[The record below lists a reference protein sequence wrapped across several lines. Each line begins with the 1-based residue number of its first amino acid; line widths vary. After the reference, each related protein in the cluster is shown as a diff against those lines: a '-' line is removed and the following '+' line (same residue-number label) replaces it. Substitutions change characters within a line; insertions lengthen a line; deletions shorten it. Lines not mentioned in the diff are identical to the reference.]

1 MAYITDEKELY
12 KLYTSSKSESDEW
25 REDYHEYERLADNGL
40 LENLDPTLPETND
53 GTLSASLYKLPKRII
68 KASIKGRATATDR
81 DDAWLTELANIRWE
95 KKIIPNAN
103 SQAPFIRKWKDAV
116 RKSAIYGSVPLITL
130 FVERGNYTGA
140 DFIVA
145 QPQDVTLEAGKV
157 SDYDSDVIFWDVY
170 YSKSQVE
177 ALIEQAK
184 DEDADYKKEKE
195 QYDITKAEAKTNGVE
210 FDEDEPEPYNK
221 WFIAELKEIL
231 TTEPD
236 DERSPDDDHRDR
248 DGKDVKQK
256 GYKFCIAFQRGVNA
270 PFRMYYKNTKKTV
283 REWSNPD
290 PTGDVPVHFLYCYQ
304 DFINPYGVGIVKLA
318 GGTQNVLDNARQV
331 DVLATQLGFRP
342 PVAVSGDSEGAD
354 LDSIVYEQDAI
365 WELGNATVQRQEI
378 SNQIYQSLPTRIQM
392 YKQSLNNILPMG
404 DTSISAGAGD
414 PLASKTHA
422 GVKLAEAN
430 LSIDDE
436 DFKDNVDMTYAAVAK
451 SMINTDFAN
460 MQGSDLMKLSDEE
473 RELLIKGGM
482 EWPTDEDGELVETN
496 ELEILWDEVRA
507 NFDYEIDPDNDKAKD
522 DEKRLEGLMKVLEL
536 KATDPT
542 LEQSLM
548 MAGKKL
554 NVGELMGS
562 IISLTTDNEKILQDI
577 TPEEEEANN
586 QQMMQQ
592 QAMAEQGMAEQPGEL
607 PPEQMQAEQGMT
619 EQMPQEQPVEQQP
632 QEDKSEEIE
641 ALMQGFGVSQ
651 GTALAMLEAEA
662 QGFDQEEILKAVE
675 RAGEL
680 VNA

>member
-12 KLYTSSKSESDEW
+12 KLYTSSKSESNEW

-184 DEDADYKKEKE
+184 DEDRDYKKEKE

-256 GYKFCIAFQRGVNA
+256 GYKFCIAFQRGVDA

-378 SNQIYQSLPTRIQM
+378 SNQIYQSLPTRIQR
-392 YKQSLNNILPMG
+392 S
-404 DTSISAGAGD
+404 
-414 PLASKTHA
+414 
-422 GVKLAEAN
+422 
-430 LSIDDE
+430 
-436 DFKDNVDMTYAAVAK
+436 
-451 SMINTDFAN
+451 
-460 MQGSDLMKLSDEE
+460 
-473 RELLIKGGM
+473 
-482 EWPTDEDGELVETN
+482 
-496 ELEILWDEVRA
+496 
-507 NFDYEIDPDNDKAKD
+507 
-522 DEKRLEGLMKVLEL
+522 
-536 KATDPT
+536 
-542 LEQSLM
+542 
-548 MAGKKL
+548 
-554 NVGELMGS
+554 
-562 IISLTTDNEKILQDI
+562 
-577 TPEEEEANN
+577 
-586 QQMMQQ
+586 
-592 QAMAEQGMAEQPGEL
+592 
-607 PPEQMQAEQGMT
+607 
-619 EQMPQEQPVEQQP
+619 
-632 QEDKSEEIE
+632 
-641 ALMQGFGVSQ
+641 
-651 GTALAMLEAEA
+651 
-662 QGFDQEEILKAVE
+662 
-675 RAGEL
+675 
-680 VNA
+680 

>member
-12 KLYTSSKSESDEW
+12 KLYTSSKSESNEW
-25 REDYHEYERLADNGL
+25 REDYHERLADNGL

-577 TPEEEEANN
+577 TPEEEANN

-592 QAMAEQGMAEQPGEL
+592 QAMAEQGITEQPGEL

>member
-53 GTLSASLYKLPKRII
+53 GTLSASLFKLPKRII

-95 KKIIPNAN
+95 KTIIPNAN

-145 QPQDVTLEAGKV
+145 QAQDVTLEAGKV

-184 DEDADYKKEKE
+184 DEDRDYKKEKE

-577 TPEEEEANN
+577 TPEEEANN

-592 QAMAEQGMAEQPGEL
+592 QAMAEQGITEQPGEL

>member
-1 MAYITDEKELY
+1 MAYITDEQELY
-12 KLYTSSKSESDEW
+12 KLYTSSKDESNQW

-40 LENLDPTLPETND
+40 LENLDPSLPETND
-53 GTLSASLYKLPKRII
+53 GTLAASLYKLQKRII
-68 KASIKGRATATDR
+68 NSSIKGRAIATDR

-95 KKIIPNAN
+95 KKIVPNAN
-103 SQAPFIRKWKDAV
+103 SRAPFIRKWKDAV

-130 FVERGNYTGA
+130 FVERGDYAGA

-157 SDYDSDVIFWDVY
+157 SDYDSDVIYWDVY
-170 YSKSQVE
+170 YSKSQVQD
-177 ALIEQAK
+177 LIDQAEEEEK
-184 DEDADYKKEKE
+184 EHAKEKAA
-195 QYDITKAEAKTNGVE
+195 YDSELAAAKKAGKEL
-210 FDEDEPEPYNK
+210 DSDEPQPYNK
-221 WFIAELKEIL
+221 WNIDELKKIL
-231 TTEPD
+231 ESGDPQ
-236 DERSPDDDHRDR
+236 DERESDDDHRER
-248 DGKDVKQK
+248 EGKSVKQK
-256 GYKFCIAFQRGVNA
+256 GYRFCISFQRGVNA
-270 PFRMYYKNTKKTV
+270 PFNMFYKNTQKSV

-342 PVAVSGDSEGAD
+342 PIAVSGDVDSAD
-354 LDSIVYEQDAI
+354 LDTFVYEQDAI
-365 WELGNATVQRQEI
+365 WEVGQADVKRQEI
-378 SNQIYQSLPTRIQM
+378 SNQIYQTLPTRIQM

-404 DTSISAGAGD
+404 DTSVSSGAGD

-473 RELLIKGGM
+473 RDILAQAGLEFPL
-482 EWPTDEDGELVETN
+482 DENGEPSN
-496 ELEILWDEVRA
+496 EVEILWDEVRA
-507 NFDYEIDPDNDKAKD
+507 NFDFEIDPDSDKAKD

-536 KATDPT
+536 RATDPT
-542 LEQSLM
+542 LEQALM
-548 MAGKKL
+548 SAGKQL
-554 NVGELMGS
+554 DVGELMAS
-562 IISLTTDNEKILQDI
+562 IISLTTDNKKILQDI
-577 TPEEEEANN
+577 APEDQAIN
-586 QQMMQQ
+586 QEQMMQQ
-592 QAMAEQGMAEQPGEL
+592 EMMAQGGEL
-607 PPEQMQAEQGMT
+607 PPEAGM
-619 EQMPQEQPVEQQP
+619 MQQP
-632 QEDKSEEIE
+632 QDQTEQIQT
-641 ALMQGFGVSQ
+641 LMQAFQVSE
-651 GTALAMLEAEA
+651 GTAQAMLEAEA
-662 QGFDQEEILKAVE
+662 QGFSQEEILSAVG
-675 RAGEL
+675 RQTQPQGEL

>member
-1 MAYITDEKELY
+1 MAYISSEKELFN
-12 KLYTSSKSESDEW
+12 LYESSKQESNQW
-25 REDYHEYERLADNGL
+25 RENYHEYERLADNGL
-40 LENLDPTLPETND
+40 LENLDPSLPETND
-53 GTLSASLYKLPKRII
+53 GSLSASLFKLPKRII
-68 KASIKGRATATDR
+68 NSSIKGRAYATDR

-145 QPQDVTLEAGKV
+145 QPQDVTLESGKV

-170 YSKSQVE
+170 YSKSQVKDLLKE
-177 ALIEQAK
+177 AKEEIKSDKAAK
-184 DEDADYKKEKE
+184 KEYDKAKKEAEDAGIEYDE
-195 QYDITKAEAKTNGVE
+195 Q
-210 FDEDEPEPYNK
+210 EPEPYNK
-221 WFIAELKEIL
+221 WNIEELKEIL
-231 TTEPD
+231 KKPNPEDVRDPN
-236 DERSPDDDHRDR
+236 DDHRERED
-248 DGKDVKQK
+248 KDVKQK
-256 GYKFCIAFQRGVNA
+256 GYRFCIAFQRGVNA
-270 PFRMYYKNTKKTV
+270 PFKMYYKNSKKVV

-342 PVAVSGDSEGAD
+342 PIAVGGDVESAD
-354 LDSIVYEQDAI
+354 LDTFVYEQDAI
-365 WELGNATVQRQEI
+365 WEKGNATVERQEI
-378 SNQIYQSLPTRIQM
+378 SNQVYSQLPTRMQM

-404 DTSISAGAGD
+404 DTSVSAGAGD
-414 PLASKTHA
+414 PLASKTPA

-460 MQGSDLMKLSDEE
+460 MQGTDLMKLSDEE

-482 EWPTDEDGELVETN
+482 DWPVDEDGNIIETN

-507 NFDYEIDPDNDKAKD
+507 KFDFEIDPDDDKAKD

-562 IISLTTDNEKILQDI
+562 IIALSTDNEKILEDI
-577 TPEEEEANN
+577 TPEDEANMAEQN
-586 QQMMQQ
+586 VMQEQMMQEEVPVE
-592 QAMAEQGMAEQPGEL
+592 EQSTEPMPEEL
-607 PPEQMQAEQGMT
+607 PQPQQGSSEVELIMQAY
-619 EQMPQEQPVEQQP
+619 
-632 QEDKSEEIE
+632 
-641 ALMQGFGVSQ
+641 GVSQ
-651 GTALAMLEAEA
+651 GTAQAMLEAEA
-662 QGFDQEEILKAVE
+662 QGYPQEEILQAVQRQQPAQE
-675 RAGEL
+675 
-680 VNA
+680 VINA

>member
-12 KLYTSSKSESDEW
+12 KLYTSSKSEATQW
-25 REDYHEYERLADNGL
+25 RLDYHEYERLADNGL
-40 LENLDPTLPETND
+40 LDNLDPALPETND

-68 KASIKGRATATDR
+68 NASIKGRATATDR

-177 ALIEQAK
+177 ELIETAK
-184 DEDADYKKEKE
+184 EETKDFKRE
-195 QYDITKAEAKTNGVE
+195 KAEYDQLKAQAIANGTE
-210 FDEDEPEPYNK
+210 FDDDEPEPYNT
-221 WFIAELKEIL
+221 WYINELKKVL
-231 TTEPD
+231 TSGEPD
-236 DERSPDDDHRDR
+236 DERSSNDDHRDR
-248 DGKDVKQK
+248 DDKGTKQK
-256 GYKFCIAFQRGVNA
+256 GYKFCVAFQRGVNA
-270 PFRMYYKNTKKTV
+270 PFYMQYKNTKATV

-342 PVAVSGDSEGAD
+342 PVAVSGDVESAD

-365 WELGNATVQRQEI
+365 WELGNASVQRQEI
-378 SNQIYQSLPTRIQM
+378 SNQIYQSLPMRIQM
-392 YKQSLNNILPMG
+392 YKTSLNNILPMG
-404 DTSISAGAGD
+404 DISVSSTAGD
-414 PLASKTHA
+414 PQASKTPA
-422 GVKLAEAN
+422 GVAFAKQN

-460 MQGSDLMKLSDEE
+460 MQGSDLMRLSDEE
-473 RELLIKGGM
+473 REVLAQSGL
-482 EWPTDEDGELVETN
+482 EFPLDENGEPSN
-496 ELEILWDEVRA
+496 EVEILWDEARGK
-507 NFDYEIDPDNDKAKD
+507 FEFEIDPDDDKTKD

-536 KATDPT
+536 KTTDPT

-548 MAGKKL
+548 SAGKKL

-562 IISLTTDNEKILQDI
+562 IIALTTDNDKILEDI
-577 TPEEEEANN
+577 TPEDQQANQ
-586 QQMMQQ
+586 QQMMQE
-592 QAMAEQGMAEQPGEL
+592 QAMAQQQAQPQGQPQQQAPQPDAM
-607 PPEQMQAEQGMT
+607 PPQQDSM
-619 EQMPQEQPVEQQP
+619 QQP
-632 QEDKSEEIE
+632 DQSEEIQT
-641 ALMQGFGVSQ
+641 LMQAYGVSQ
-651 GTALAMLEAEA
+651 GAAQAMLEAEA
-662 QGFDQEEILKAVE
+662 QGYSQDEILQAVQ
-675 RAGEL
+675 RNGGQQ
-680 VNA
+680 

>member
-53 GTLSASLYKLPKRII
+53 GTLSASLFKLPKRII

-236 DERSPDDDHRDR
+236 DVRSPDDDHRDR

-256 GYKFCIAFQRGVNA
+256 GYTF
-270 PFRMYYKNTKKTV
+270 
-283 REWSNPD
+283 
-290 PTGDVPVHFLYCYQ
+290 
-304 DFINPYGVGIVKLA
+304 
-318 GGTQNVLDNARQV
+318 
-331 DVLATQLGFRP
+331 
-342 PVAVSGDSEGAD
+342 
-354 LDSIVYEQDAI
+354 
-365 WELGNATVQRQEI
+365 
-378 SNQIYQSLPTRIQM
+378 
-392 YKQSLNNILPMG
+392 
-404 DTSISAGAGD
+404 
-414 PLASKTHA
+414 
-422 GVKLAEAN
+422 
-430 LSIDDE
+430 
-436 DFKDNVDMTYAAVAK
+436 
-451 SMINTDFAN
+451 
-460 MQGSDLMKLSDEE
+460 
-473 RELLIKGGM
+473 
-482 EWPTDEDGELVETN
+482 
-496 ELEILWDEVRA
+496 
-507 NFDYEIDPDNDKAKD
+507 
-522 DEKRLEGLMKVLEL
+522 
-536 KATDPT
+536 
-542 LEQSLM
+542 
-548 MAGKKL
+548 
-554 NVGELMGS
+554 
-562 IISLTTDNEKILQDI
+562 
-577 TPEEEEANN
+577 
-586 QQMMQQ
+586 
-592 QAMAEQGMAEQPGEL
+592 
-607 PPEQMQAEQGMT
+607 
-619 EQMPQEQPVEQQP
+619 
-632 QEDKSEEIE
+632 
-641 ALMQGFGVSQ
+641 
-651 GTALAMLEAEA
+651 
-662 QGFDQEEILKAVE
+662 
-675 RAGEL
+675 
-680 VNA
+680 

>member
-1 MAYITDEKELY
+1 MAYISSEKELF
-12 KLYTSSKSESDEW
+12 KLYESSKSESTQW

-40 LENLDPTLPETND
+40 LENLDPSLPETND
-53 GTLSASLYKLPKRII
+53 GSLSASLFKLPKRII
-68 KASIKGRATATDR
+68 NSSIKGRAFATDR

-157 SDYDSDVIFWDVY
+157 SDYDSDVIFWDIY
-170 YSKSQVE
+170 YSKSQVKD
-177 ALIEQAK
+177 LLKQAK
-184 DEDADYKKEKE
+184 EEIKENKAAKKA
-195 QYDITKAEAKTNGVE
+195 YDKAVQEAKDNDTE
-210 FDEDEPEPYNK
+210 YEEEEPVPYNK
-221 WFIAELKEIL
+221 WNVEELKEIL
-231 TTEPD
+231 KKPEPE
-236 DERSPDDDHRDR
+236 DERDPDDDHRER

-256 GYKFCIAFQRGVNA
+256 GYRFCIAFQRGVNA
-270 PFRMYYKNTKKTV
+270 PFKMYYKDSKKVV

-290 PTGDVPVHFLYCYQ
+290 PTGDVPVHLLYCYQ

-342 PVAVSGDSEGAD
+342 PIAVSGDVESAD
-354 LDSIVYEQDAI
+354 LDTFIYEQDAI
-365 WELGNATVQRQEI
+365 WEVGNAEVKRQEI
-378 SNQIYQSLPTRIQM
+378 SNQVYSQLPTRMQM

-404 DTSISAGAGD
+404 DTSVSAGAGD
-414 PLASKTHA
+414 PLASKTPA

-482 EWPTDEDGELVETN
+482 DWPTDPETGEIIETN

-507 NFDYEIDPDNDKAKD
+507 NFDFEIDPDDDKAKD

-562 IISLTTDNEKILQDI
+562 IIALSTDNDKILEDI
-577 TPEEEEANN
+577 TPEEQQNMEQE
-586 QQMMQQ
+586 QMMPQ
-592 QAMAEQGMAEQPGEL
+592 QATDPTMEQPMEAEEPMPEAQEPQPQNPEVEL
-607 PPEQMQAEQGMT
+607 LMQAY
-619 EQMPQEQPVEQQP
+619 
-632 QEDKSEEIE
+632 
-641 ALMQGFGVSQ
+641 GVSE
-651 GTALAMLEAEA
+651 GTAQAMLEAEA
-662 QGFDQEEILKAVE
+662 QGYSQDEILSAVQRQTTPME
-675 RAGEL
+675 AM
-680 VNA
+680 NA